1 MTQIEKTC
9 MIFLDQKDD
18 SMQILTLLKIINN
31 DYGNWIIA
39 LITLFSITI
48 SVKATKDAILARI
61 TSGLPFLRMQAM
73 KDNEE
78 KTNEAEISF
87 TINPF
92 KISDDDISES
102 KRARSHI
109 YLVNYGN
116 GPAVE
121 IGLDKLG
128 SVKNSEIPKKDISK
142 IKIEKVPEEISAID
156 IPGNFNDDYAIFPKD
171 KIKIN
176 LEIIYHPNLMPK
188 PDITK
193 DPVSGKNISF
203 FYFDNEHYWFKI
215 RYKSLADTKEY
226 HLYSRLMPIIMFNEE
241 EYEAHV
247 FVFSNINK
255 PGRKARRGNR

>member
-116 GPAVE
+116 GPA
-121 IGLDKLG
+121 
-128 SVKNSEIPKKDISK
+128 
-142 IKIEKVPEEISAID
+142 
-156 IPGNFNDDYAIFPKD
+156 
-171 KIKIN
+171 
-176 LEIIYHPNLMPK
+176 
-188 PDITK
+188 
-193 DPVSGKNISF
+193 
-203 FYFDNEHYWFKI
+203 
-215 RYKSLADTKEY
+215 
-226 HLYSRLMPIIMFNEE
+226 
-241 EYEAHV
+241 
-247 FVFSNINK
+247 
-255 PGRKARRGNR
+255 